1 MSNPTS
7 CEPLSPTG
15 SCACARHQ
23 TTKPSGQ
30 WRPHAGGSL
39 CYGSAEQRQDD
50 PSAASNRRHAMH
62 GKQQTIATDCSR
74 AASKRTM
81 VPMTVVT
88 LLAFAGLCLLLSVTP
103 GPDTFLVL
111 RISLQSAGAGL
122 AAALGSAL
130 ASLVWAALVGAGLA
144 AVLEASAEV
153 FRWLKIAGGLYLLYL
168 GISSLIRARRTTAS
182 PAAGHAPRRSYS
194 RRTGFGAG
202 AFSTLLNPKVGLFYL
217 AVVPQFIPHG
227 GNTLDTAMVLGAIE
241 SAIGFLYLAAVA
253 VAAAKAMAW
262 LQRPRVSSWLE
273 RGSSGII
280 GALGLGVLASSTSS

>member
-1 MSNPTS
+1 
-7 CEPLSPTG
+7 
-15 SCACARHQ
+15 
-23 TTKPSGQ
+23 
-30 WRPHAGGSL
+30 
-39 CYGSAEQRQDD
+39 
-50 PSAASNRRHAMH
+50 
-62 GKQQTIATDCSR
+62 
-74 AASKRTM
+74 M
-81 VPMTVVT
+81 VPMTAVT

-130 ASLVWAALVGAGLA
+130 ASLVWAALVGVGLA
-144 AVLEASAEV
+144 AVLEDSAEV

-253 VAAAKAMAW
+253 LAAAKAMAW

-280 GALGLGVLASSTSS
+280 AALGLGVLASSTSS